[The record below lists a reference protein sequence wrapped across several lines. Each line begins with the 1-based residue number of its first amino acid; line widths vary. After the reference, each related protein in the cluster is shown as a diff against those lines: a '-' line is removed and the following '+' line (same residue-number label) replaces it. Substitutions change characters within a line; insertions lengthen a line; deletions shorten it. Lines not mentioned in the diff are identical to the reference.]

1 MTIEERQT
9 PAPHKRFRIEGSGA
23 SLGSHVDVA
32 VTPDMNG
39 ACLHIFDSGEAVTGK
54 MYFSVEGGKRFP
66 IRLCE
71 TCRKAVSAAKN

>member
-1 MTIEERQT
+1 MEERQE
-9 PAPHKRFRIEGSGA
+9 PVPHKRFRIEGSGA

-32 VTPDMNG
+32 VTPDLTG
-39 ACLHIFDSGEAVTGK
+39 ACLDIFDAGAAEAGK

-71 TCRKAVSAAKN
+71 ACRKAMSAAKN